1 MYFYYFVYFLKE
13 NLKKDLVICFCE
25 LFIFFEKKLWVWS
38 FFKKLIFEMVNC
50 IKKNWKFMIL
60 NNFCL
65 LVYFICFSN
74 QLLENGVCF
83 YSVVDEK
90 EFNREYD

>member
-50 IKKNWKFMIL
+50 IKKLEIYDFEKVL
-60 NNFCL
+60 
-65 LVYFICFSN
+65 FI
-74 QLLENGVCF
+74 GIF
-83 YSVVDEK
+83 YM
-90 EFNREYD
+90 F